1 MALQVSASDGV
12 KVYNISA
19 NKKQPQWAGGKR
31 RPSLVKDQNF
41 GRSIDLIQDLHFPA
55 ACQRLKISPDGQF
68 LFASGIHPPRV
79 RVFELSQ
86 LSLKFERHLDSQIV
100 EFQVLTEDYSKL
112 AFLCEDRTLHFH
124 AKFGAYH
131 KTRIPRAGR
140 DIAYASAQAE
150 LLVAAS
156 SPDIY
161 RLSLADGLFMAPLQS
176 RSPAV
181 NACGVA
187 PAHGLVG
194 CAGEDGWLECFDL
207 RQRRSVG
214 AVNAAAAMDAPG
226 EELRALRFSDSG
238 LHCAV
243 GTSNGLVAVFDLRSS
258 RPTVIKD
265 HMYDAPIVDIKF
277 HTPPGG
283 STQRIVSADTH
294 IVKVWDAS
302 SGSTF
307 TNIEPT
313 EGSIN
318 DVCLWKDSGLA
329 MLACDSPRIPAYF
342 VPAMGSAP
350 RWASFLEG
358 LTEELEED
366 AAPAIYDDYKF
377 VTTTDLDKLGLGH
390 LIGTPLLRAHLHG
403 YFLDNR
409 LYKKARDLVQP
420 FAYDAYRQQRIQ
432 QKLDAERQSRIGI
445 VRKAPKVNAKAAARM
460 LAGQKNAGPDGEKA
474 GAAEPGLVDDPRFKA
489 MFEQDDFA
497 IDEDTKEYRA
507 LHPNRDAKGRD
518 QRLVEEHFETV
529 GSSDDEDGADANG
542 AGPSA
547 SGSDYGM
554 DSDAADSDGLIGEDS
569 DEDYQRRRARKQAA
583 QRPSKA
589 MRPQPTAKRREVGG
603 PRMLAAKDAAAAAAF
618 RRRESLSEAHALPL
632 SERIPHR
639 NPDVPGKSMA
649 GGRREMSFTPSRRG
663 RGRSGPGD
671 EDFGDG
677 ISGGRRGSNLT
688 EEEAEAED
696 PAAAVLVAG
705 VAAEEEAGA

>member
-19 NKKQPQWAGGKR
+19 SKKQPQWAAGKR
-31 RPSLVKDQNF
+31 RPSLAKDQNF
-41 GRSIDLIQDLHFPA
+41 GKSIDLIQDLNFPA
-55 ACQRLKISPDGQF
+55 ACQRLKVSPDGQF

-100 EFQVLTEDYSKL
+100 EFQVLSEDYSKL

-150 LLVAAS
+150 LLVVAS
-156 SPDIY
+156 SSDIY

-214 AVNAAAAMDAPG
+214 AVNAAAAVDAPG
-226 EELRALRFSDSG
+226 EELRALRFSDNG

-258 RPTVIKD
+258 RPTVVKD
-265 HMYDAPIVDIKF
+265 HMYDAAIVDIKF

-283 STQRIVSADTH
+283 STQQIVSADTH

-302 SGSTF
+302 NGSTF

-318 DVCLWKDSGLA
+318 DVCLWKDSGLI
-329 MLACDSPRIPAYF
+329 MLACDTPKIPAYF

-377 VTTTDLDKLGLGH
+377 VIHADLEKLGLGH
-390 LIGTPLLRAHLHG
+390 LVGTPLLRAHLHG

-420 FAYDAYRQQRIQ
+420 FAYDVYRQQRIQ
-432 QKLDAERQSRIGI
+432 QKMDAERQSRIGI
-445 VRKAPKVNAKAAARM
+445 VRKLPKVNAKAAARM
-460 LAGQKNAGPDGEKA
+460 LSGQKRSGKEGEAG
-474 GAAEPGLVDDPRFKA
+474 GAAEPGLVDDPRFSA
-489 MFEQDDFA
+489 MFERDEFA
-497 IDEDTKEYRA
+497 IDEDAQEYRA

-518 QRLVEEHFETV
+518 QRLVEEHFERV
-529 GSSDDEDGADANG
+529 GSSDEEEAAADATS

-547 SGSDYGM
+547 S
-554 DSDAADSDGLIGEDS
+554 DSDDAAVAGLSDSDGLIGEDS
-569 DEDYQRRRARKQAA
+569 DMEHEQRKSRKQLQ

-589 MRPQPTAKRREVGG
+589 MRPQPTAKRREVPG

-632 SERIPHR
+632 SERIPQSDTDGFTGSK
-639 NPDVPGKSMA
+639 PMA
-649 GGRREMSFTPSRRG
+649 GGRVQHCHNGDDDLSMSLIHHLS
-663 RGRSGPGD
+663 
-671 EDFGDG
+671 
-677 ISGGRRGSNLT
+677 ISAYL
-688 EEEAEAED
+688 E
-696 PAAAVLVAG
+696 PILL
-705 VAAEEEAGA
+705 